1 MNGKTIILG
10 VAMSLIVSTYVYA
23 ASCHG
28 SQEQRGP
35 KMAQAQKGS
44 MMEHLDEKAST
55 AVEVGNKICP
65 VTGEKVGMMG
75 PVVQYEY
82 QGKIYNFCC
91 PMCIDTFKKDP
102 GKYSKIAEENA
113 VD

>member
-1 MNGKTIILG
+1 
-10 VAMSLIVSTYVYA
+10 
-23 ASCHG
+23 
-28 SQEQRGP
+28 
-35 KMAQAQKGS
+35 
-44 MMEHLDEKAST
+44 MMEPMDGKAST
-55 AVEVGNKICP
+55 AVEVCNMISP
-65 VTGEKVGMMG
+65 VSEEKVGMMG

-113 VD
+113 AGQNAKEEN